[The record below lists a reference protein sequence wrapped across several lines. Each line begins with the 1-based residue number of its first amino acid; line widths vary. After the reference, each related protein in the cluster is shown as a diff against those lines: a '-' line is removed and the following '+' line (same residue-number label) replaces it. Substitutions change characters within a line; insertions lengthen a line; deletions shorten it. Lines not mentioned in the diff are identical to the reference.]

1 MNSLSP
7 VSDPTRARILIVD
20 DCATSRMMQQLIL
33 QRGRFEILLASN
45 GEQAIEMA
53 GTLAPDL
60 VVLDLQMPGLS
71 GMTALRELKRIP
83 GTRGI
88 PVIMLTVSGDAD
100 VRREALESGCGAFLT
115 KPVEAESLFQSV
127 EEVLLAS
134 RARGDGR

>member
-1 MNSLSP
+1 
-7 VSDPTRARILIVD
+7 
-20 DCATSRMMQQLIL
+20 MMQQLIL